1 MCVNGAYLDLEDGGK
16 GVDGMTTVF
25 PFFFGSVVGGLSIC
39 IFVCYI
45 VVILIKFCIFS

>member
-25 PFFFGSVVGGLSIC
+25 PFFLVALLVVLAFAFS
-39 IFVCYI
+39 FA
-45 VVILIKFCIFS
+45 ILLLF

>member
-25 PFFFGSVVGGLSIC
+25 PFFFLVALLVVLAFAFS
-39 IFVCYI
+39 FA
-45 VVILIKFCIFS
+45 ILLLF